1 MSQDPNLWF
10 VRGTI
15 HNADGTVFHNQGRIL
30 AYNLFPQGG
39 WQWIAES
46 DIDSN
51 TGAFELV
58 FHKDRFQEVGSPEAD
73 YPTLQIRVT
82 DYEYNP
88 LWMSCIYTT
97 PPHELYMGDIVVNGD
112 INENWTVC
120 GNVYYS
126 SKVPFTNGYVKVF
139 DVRNGAPR
147 DLGFCQLNAVG
158 FYSVSYT
165 KAQFQQGDASITS
178 PNLLVRVYSADGVNV
193 ANQTGPAIASAR
205 EFINIKVESGDVVIP
220 NGSCRI
226 YGSVV
231 NKLGRP
237 VSGVKITAY
246 CLHYDI
252 TGVGDNANGTFVH
265 QKLGICQSTDEIG
278 EYSISYCPERLPQ
291 GLLLDA
297 TETFGKDK
305 VSLYAK
311 LEIYE
316 DGAPTPK
323 MTVFK
328 PLVFN
333 GKREQRIDFELDVSS
348 NTNKLT
354 RFRELDDLL
363 AIYRN
368 TIIQGAVYG
377 YEKKNKI
384 NEFLQNVDEFPL
396 VVGRENLT
404 DKDVRAYFLAYSLYY
419 ALLEKLGK
427 TESDENASKYIQGVF
442 ALTYQGL
449 VSNLDDLVNIEA
461 PAVQKAVYDGVAQ
474 NQISASVTAGMV
486 LSLWNA
492 ATQSSAVVSEM
503 DDQFSPYHVFFLFVK
518 NDLALVDVEDE
529 VTHKPVSARVDF
541 DELDKD
547 EHGDPLPANDD
558 RYRERIQQL
567 MDEYYNAGSN
577 YREMLSNL
585 RENSSGICTSEEL
598 DRLELLIDLC
608 DFGEWYGDF
617 VVAAYKYARLHSE
630 SIYGLR
636 DFLLLDKGQWALI
649 VDEISQRYNK
659 YNPHDPLALP
669 HEFTGTAGAE
679 QKALYV
685 TKLMDL
691 IVSWFPQ
698 QKLYNVLKV
707 ELADFEAEYSEPE
720 ENTVITEGP
729 QEPENNENDG
739 EESGAEQN
747 DTWSDLLDILSPA
760 NLETKNGWE
769 KFELLTCDAKAY
781 QIDHEVTRN
790 IDGELLQ
797 KLHVLQRVYRLT
809 EDADAVAYLIKNG
822 FISAT
827 SIAGYDED
835 YFVAEHSLGIGT
847 KELATQIHRVAKS
860 FVTEATFKI
869 GQFHSSLNE
878 TDMTLPATSR
888 GVSDNLRMKA
898 VRALKKGGQKASNV
912 APPRIPASVCP
923 TWKNLFGNINRNGA
937 TEGQSVLSASAYFV
951 DLLNFF
957 KANEE
962 PYNKFR
968 ERRPDL
974 LQLELTKANAEVA
987 MPTID
992 LVNELLECLAGAED
1006 NKRAKIIANQTPANA
1021 TVESLRAEPL
1031 EWGAE
1036 SEGENRQKR
1045 ANLKMMGHAYP
1056 AILPLNIYR
1065 EKATKILSNIPLSL
1079 YGLAES
1085 LGNAG
1090 NGKTCLFVDEPLHE
1104 ILFKENFEEPWTSWG
1119 LSENNNNVYFP
1130 DKSEYK
1136 MDDPKHPTSYL
1147 KNKSWITVLSHVAIL
1162 LDRAGITFKELKEI
1176 IALPLFSKYNV
1187 EVRCLDALQYQLA
1200 DINGYILIDTST
1212 IVYYKDSKKIKSV
1225 SYPSSGFFMEL
1236 AAFIR
1241 FRRLLGWS
1249 FAEIALRYDELN
1261 LKASSENL
1269 PEDLAFAYTAD
1280 PLSNWDHIQEMVLRF
1295 EITPLNSLAW
1305 HGFLLTE
1312 DELAT
1317 VFDVPVLF
1325 NRYCEGS
1332 EAIDQYDDEYI
1343 KKDIAKVVASSLSIK
1358 ESETLLFLEKCP
1370 NFSGSQH
1377 EKFLN
1382 GLNYVYRY
1390 GTFAQKHN
1398 LTADELYLLQDAGLG
1413 SLADDIR
1420 AFSMA
1425 IRKWQSTSLPMSVLE
1440 DLLRIPDDSV
1450 TKKAETF
1457 MGISLNAE
1465 NGEYVLGSLYTTI
1478 LDSWNTVKVDEEK
1491 ELNSYPVENDDEG
1504 EPQEPRRD
1512 ENPQEGEG
1520 DEQDEEPVVDEF
1532 VDNVI
1537 AYKDACS
1544 KILQSLGFADNPYV
1558 DQLAQEELPHS
1569 TSLTALENWLRKIL
1583 NEEEPQPEEP
1593 QRNLRDVQEPENHVA
1608 DILDDDKLPIQ
1619 RLYLFYDRL
1628 KSIWLEEQVYIVLS
1642 QEFGIAAEQKAQDAF
1657 KALLVKIPA
1666 AAIEQW
1672 VGFVEN
1678 AIWRQPP
1685 MVTTSN
1691 DIIAYYALYKANIL
1705 YSYVSNYVINS
1716 EDMENSLALGFGWDD
1731 WGNLCST
1738 QAIDK
1743 DENIY
1748 IIPVLT
1754 PHSVLESLVDA
1765 FAVSDACGN
1774 SEYSYA
1780 VIPPVDEDSPSTAIR
1795 TLRDLKLLLLIP
1807 QKIFERCY
1815 AYAFSDSNLITTEQ
1829 NGESIQVFDW
1839 SKLCGWDD
1847 TDNWLKFF
1855 KVYQLYLKTFTAPDV
1870 LENLFIELTRNEI
1883 ENENSTG
1890 TTNLIGAVDALN
1902 KNLYDNYDKPTWYKF
1917 IQGVSD
1923 EIRRERRDALAGLVC
1938 WESQNESSPYKYRRS
1953 FLNANDLYAY
1963 YMIDILMEP
1972 DMSMSRIVQA
1982 NACLQL
1988 FVQRCQLGL
1997 EGQGA
2002 DGSNLF
2008 SDSALAQWEWMKNY
2022 QVWVAN
2028 RKVFL
2033 YPENWLDVSLRDD
2046 KSSFFTELEER
2057 LQEVGGDSD
2066 DMERIYAEY
2075 LEKMRETANLE
2086 IVGCSK
2092 EDGDPNGETVYT
2104 LHIIG
2109 RTRGEPHRYYYRKY
2123 FAKKDPPGMWSPWE
2137 LIEADITGDV
2147 VFPQIMNGRLYLAWP
2162 QFVQGQRQLNSGVA
2176 KTAEDSSNESGVSSP
2191 QIEFYVEIKMAWTCF
2206 NGKKW
2211 TGVKTTKN
2219 ALYDSSLNPLDFQLD
2234 QDEQIG
2240 DRYHFRTSL
2249 DDGGVNF
2256 QTYRTLLD
2264 IQEDND
2270 LAGFFK
2276 SKADELLGLFKSQ
2289 HIFHYLLMSRHY
2301 SMMAKIVANQ
2311 KRKTITVAGDTNV
2324 NQYVE
2329 TRCYKGVETQRLSP
2343 LGQIVLYAN
2352 GKDECKADGVESVV
2366 VTQED
2371 GSKKLVER
2379 KRLEAL
2385 EPEGEERGV
2394 SVESFSPQGTY
2405 LKRNYWVSN
2414 GIQALSYKKRYLFC
2428 NAREFRILPV
2438 NMDFYNPDDIEGH
2451 ISNLPFFYM
2460 DSTNTFFVYPKS
2472 DRKNNVTYEFILM
2485 SHPLVDEFFN
2495 QYRNGGKKELHSRGI
2510 QALERVDSYY
2520 TMYSGYNYYFGSAIG
2535 YHIAGDWAAWDM
2547 GQSFFEDQ
2555 YCPSNLVTTPYPAP
2569 YVDFHWNTP
2578 NGIYNWELFFY
2589 VPVRIADK
2597 LISEEKYEAALEWL
2611 QLVFDPQGKK
2621 EGPERIARW
2630 AKDLPSGAQYWRF
2643 LPFFANPDADKTILE
2658 TLSVLTKSS
2667 DTKKKQELQC
2677 LIDQWKFD
2685 PFEPHLIA
2693 KMRYVAYQKFVI
2705 MKYLNVLIARGDELF
2720 TQDTTESVNLAIQF
2734 YIMAADILGPKSAE
2748 APDPSVEEVWTA
2760 ARMLCVEQYAPK
2772 DEDKNKKHDW
2782 ANSLIE
2788 YEDSMLIG
2796 RVRDRST
2803 QQSMISPRTS
2813 MISDISKQT
2822 FYFNVPRN
2830 ENLMAFW
2837 DTVADRLY
2845 KIRNSLNIE
2854 GVKRTL
2860 ALFAPP
2866 IDPGMLVKARAAG
2879 LSISDILADAGA
2891 ALPHYRFKVIVAKAL
2906 EIARDLRNMQET
2918 LLQALKDKD
2927 SEALAQLRMQHR
2939 ITAKKLSQNIFEIQ
2953 MKELETEAASLE
2965 IEKEKKSKKQE
2976 HHKSRLEK
2984 IATDFENGYA
2994 KTMQKV
3000 ADLREKTEA
3009 AKRIASAMFSIP
3021 DMDAGGIVNAF
3032 GGIDFHVASYG
3043 GRKLGEAAL
3052 TMAESYLSKALE
3064 REAAAL
3070 QQKAKGEEKKATEE
3084 ETFEESI
3091 ASNEIDQTQK
3101 QILINTIRQQRNEK
3115 EQELLEKELERDEEE
3130 YGFLCDKFTNKDLH
3144 EWLVKQMTK
3153 LSKTMCKLTTKVAKM
3168 AEKCY
3173 HFEIGDTDMGN
3184 AKSFISNSYW
3194 DGAYSGLLS
3203 ADRLIADL
3211 HAMEVAYLENDK
3223 NELEITRPIS
3233 LKELECNYADLTTQ
3247 YPLSNIKQ
3255 NSQATIVI
3263 PMELYS
3269 SDFANHYFRRIRD
3282 VRIEVIAPKYKGLF
3296 LNAELSLTS
3305 NSLDLKQEGAFI
3317 ENRVGVQTLATSMAH
3332 VHEGKFDF
3340 NFKTERFCPF
3350 EGAGAKSS
3358 WTLAING
3365 DPKEINGSDSEDAD
3379 SKYSIEDVIIY
3390 ISYTARKGKEGV
3402 E

>member
-1 MSQDPNLWF
+1 MSQEPNLWF

-15 HNADGTVFHNQGRIL
+15 HNADGSVFHNQGRIL
-30 AYNLFPQGG
+30 AYHKFPQRG
-39 WQWIAES
+39 WQKFAES
-46 DIDSN
+46 DINSS
-51 TGAFELV
+51 TGAFEIE
-58 FHKDRFQEVGSPEAD
+58 FHTDEFQEIGFPHVD
-73 YPTLQIRVT
+73 CPTLQIRVT

-126 SKVPFTNGYVKVF
+126 SKVPFTNGYVKIF

-165 KAQFQQGDASITS
+165 KAQFQQGDTSITS

-193 ANQTGPAIASAR
+193 ANQAGPAIASAR
-205 EFINIKVESGDVVIP
+205 EFINIKVESGETVVTD
-220 NGSCRI
+220 GDCRI

-246 CLHYDI
+246 CLHYDV
-252 TGVGDNANGTFVH
+252 TDNNGHPTGTFVH
-265 QKLGICQSTDEIG
+265 KGLDDFQLTDENG
-278 EYSISYCPERLPQ
+278 EYSISYNPDILPQ

-297 TETFGKDK
+297 EDAFGKDK

-311 LEIYE
+311 LEVYE
-316 DGAPTPK
+316 TGASTPK
-323 MTVFK
+323 TTIFK

-333 GKREQRIDFELDVSS
+333 GKREQRIDFELDISS
-348 NTNKLT
+348 NANKKT
-354 RFRELDDLL
+354 RFKELDDLL
-363 AIYRN
+363 AIYRE
-368 TIIQGAVYG
+368 TIVLGSTYG

-404 DKDVRAYFLAYSLYY
+404 DNDVRAYFLAYSLFY
-419 ALLEKLGK
+419 ALLEKIGK
-427 TESDENASKYIQGVF
+427 TEGDENADKYIQGIF

-474 NQISASVTAGMV
+474 NQISASVTAGLV
-486 LSLWNA
+486 LTLWK
-492 ATQSSAVVSEM
+492 SAVKETSVVNEM
-503 DDQFSPYHVFFLFVK
+503 EDQFSPYHIFYLFLK
-518 NDLALVDVEDE
+518 NDLPQADVYVDGVLK
-529 VTHKPVSARVDF
+529 TARVN
-541 DELDKD
+541 LATLTGNDKQKID
-547 EHGDPLPANDD
+547 S
-558 RYRERIQQL
+558 L
-567 MDEYYNAGSN
+567 MGAFYNAGSN

-669 HEFTGTAGAE
+669 HEFTGTTGAE

-769 KFELLTCDAKAY
+769 KFDLLTCDAKAY

-1104 ILFKENFEEPWTSWG
+1104 ILFKENLEEPWTSWG

-1147 KNKSWITVLSHVAIL
+1147 KNKTWITVLSHVAIL
-1162 LDRAGITFKELKEI
+1162 LDRAGLTFKELKEI
-1176 IALPLFSKYNV
+1176 TALPLFSKYNV
-1187 EVRCLDALQYQLA
+1187 EVRCPDALQYQLA

-1225 SYPSSGFFMEL
+1225 SYPSLGFFMEL

-1261 LKASSENL
+1261 HKESGGNVPAGI
-1269 PEDLAFAYTAD
+1269 AFAYTD
-1280 PLSNWDHIQEMVLRF
+1280 NPLCHWDHIQEMVLRF
-1295 EITPLNSLAW
+1295 GITPLNSLAW

-1317 VFDVPVLF
+1317 VFDAPVLF

-1332 EAIDQYDDEYI
+1332 EVNDLYDDELI
-1343 KKDIAKVVASSLSIK
+1343 RKDIAKVVASSLSIK
-1358 ESETLLFLEKCP
+1358 ESETLLYLEKCP
-1370 NFSGSQH
+1370 EFCGSQH
-1377 EKFLN
+1377 QKFLA

-1398 LTADELYLLQDAGLG
+1398 LTADELYLLQDSGLG
-1413 SLADDIR
+1413 SLANDIR
-1420 AFSMA
+1420 AFSKA

-1450 TKKAETF
+1450 TKKAEAF

-1478 LDSWNTVKVDEEK
+1478 LDSWNAVKVDEEK

-1512 ENPQEGEG
+1512 ENPQEGDG

-1532 VDNVI
+1532 VDNVL

-1544 KILQSLGFADNPYV
+1544 KILQSLGFADNPYM
-1558 DQLAQEELPHS
+1558 DQLAQKELPHS

-1608 DILDDDKLPIQ
+1608 DILDNHKLPIQ
-1619 RLYLFYDRL
+1619 RLYLFYGRL
-1628 KSIWLEEQVYIVLS
+1628 KSIWLEEQVYLTLS

-1657 KALLVKIPA
+1657 KVLLTKISV
-1666 AAIEQW
+1666 AAIERW
-1672 VGFVEN
+1672 IGFVEN
-1678 AIWRQPP
+1678 AIWQQSPTQPA
-1685 MVTTSN
+1685 SE
-1691 DIIAYYALYKANIL
+1691 DFIAYYALYKANIL
-1705 YSYVSNYVINS
+1705 YPYVSNYVINS
-1716 EDMENSLALGFGWDD
+1716 ENMENGFALGFGWNGWSD
-1731 WGNLCST
+1731 LYST
-1738 QAIDK
+1738 QTIDK

-1754 PHSVLESLVDA
+1754 SHSVLEPLVDA

-1780 VIPPVDEDSPSTAIR
+1780 VIPPVDEDSFNQPLTN
-1795 TLRDLKLLLLIP
+1795 LKQLYRMLLVP
-1807 QKIFERCY
+1807 QSVFKKCYGYIFNVQINDDVNTWEL
-1815 AYAFSDSNLITTEQ
+1815 NQIE
-1829 NGESIQVFDW
+1829 N
-1839 SKLCGWDD
+1839 WDRPCK
-1847 TDNWLKFF
+1847 WIKFF
-1855 KVYQLYLKTFTAPDV
+1855 KVYQLYLKTFTTPDV

-1938 WESQNESSPYKYRRS
+1938 WESQNETSPYKYRRS

-1997 EGQGA
+1997 EGQGV
-2002 DGSNLF
+2002 DGSTLF
-2008 SDSALAQWEWMKNY
+2008 SESALAQWEWMKNY

-2046 KSSFFTELEER
+2046 KSSFFAELEER

-2066 DMERIYAEY
+2066 DMERVYAEY

-2086 IVGCSK
+2086 IVGCCK

-2137 LIEADITGDV
+2137 LIDADITGDV
-2147 VFPQIMNGRLYLAWP
+2147 VYPQLMNGRLYLAWP

-2176 KTAEDSSNESGVSSP
+2176 NGAGVSVP
-2191 QIEFYVEIKMAWTCF
+2191 QLEFYVEIKLAWTCF

-2219 ALYDSSLNPLDFQLD
+2219 AVYDASYDPLMFFTRE
-2234 QDEQIG
+2234 DESIKE
-2240 DRYHFRTSL
+2240 RYHIQT
-2249 DDGGVNF
+2249 GVVNGEISYVI
-2256 QTYRTLLD
+2256 YRT
-2264 IQEDND
+2264 
-2270 LAGFFK
+2270 
-2276 SKADELLGLFKSQ
+2276 
-2289 HIFHYLLMSRHY
+2289 MSDW
-2301 SMMAKIVANQ
+2301 KINNEAETCIV
-2311 KRKTITVAGDTNV
+2311 VNV
-2324 NQYVE
+2324 ENVISAPRQSISFD
-2329 TRCYKGVETQRLSP
+2329 SP
-2343 LGQIVLYAN
+2343 LTQKIWLIGWIKINAN
-2352 GKDECKADGVESVV
+2352 GNESVLSGNRENAGWNMSAGNYG
-2366 VTQED
+2366 TPI
-2371 GSKKLVER
+2371 S
-2379 KRLEAL
+2379 
-2385 EPEGEERGV
+2385 
-2394 SVESFSPQGTY
+2394 SFSPVGTY
-2405 LKRNYWVSN
+2405 MKNNFWVSD
-2414 GIQALSYKKRYLFC
+2414 GRQPLIYKGMNILGKKK
-2428 NAREFRILPV
+2428 EFRILPV
-2438 NMDFYNPDDIEGH
+2438 NMDFFNSDFYHLGDLNDFVSGT
-2451 ISNLPFFYM
+2451 PFFYM
-2460 DSTNTFFVYPKS
+2460 DSRNTYFVYLKA
-2472 DRKNNVTYEFILM
+2472 DGNNRATYEFILM

-2520 TMYSGYNYYFGSAIG
+2520 TMYSGYNYYFSSAIG
-2535 YHIAGDWAAWDM
+2535 YHIAGDWAAWDL
-2547 GQSFFEDQ
+2547 GQSFFENQ
-2555 YCPSNLVTTPYPAP
+2555 YCPSFLVSTPYPAP

-2597 LISEEKYEAALEWL
+2597 LIAEEKYEAALEWL

-2621 EGPERIARW
+2621 EGRERIARW
-2630 AKDLPSGAQYWRF
+2630 AKDLPSGAQFWRF

-2693 KMRYVAYQKFVI
+2693 KVRHVAYQKFVI
-2705 MKYLNVLIARGDELF
+2705 MKYLNALIARGDELF

-2748 APDPSVEEVWTA
+2748 APDPLSGKIMTA
-2760 ARMLCVEQYAPK
+2760 RTMLAESA
-2772 DEDKNKKHDW
+2772 KNESLDW
-2782 ANSLIE
+2782 ANTLIE

-2803 QQSMISPRTS
+2803 KQSRLAARTS

-2822 FYFNVPRN
+2822 YYFNVPRN
-2830 ENLMAFW
+2830 ENLMTFW

-2879 LSISDILADAGA
+2879 LSISEILADAGA

-2939 ITAKKLSQNIFEIQ
+2939 ISAKKLSQNIFEIQ

-2965 IEKEKKSKKQE
+2965 IEKEKKTKKQE

-3091 ASNEIDQTQK
+3091 ATNEIDQTQK

-3115 EQELLEKELERDEEE
+3115 EQELFEKELERDEEE
-3130 YGFLCDKFTNKDLH
+3130 YEFLCDKFTNKDLH

-3211 HAMEVAYLENDK
+3211 HAMEVAYLENDQ
-3223 NELEITRPIS
+3223 NEVKITRPIS
-3233 LKELECNYADLTTQ
+3233 LKELDDVYYDITGQKPLNKLKQDATTALDI
-3247 YPLSNIKQ
+3247 PLELFSN
-3255 NSQATIVI
+3255 
-3263 PMELYS
+3263 
-3269 SDFANHYFRRIRD
+3269 DFDYLYFRRIKD
-3282 VRIEVIAPKYKGLF
+3282 VRIEVIAPNYEGLF
-3296 LNAELSLTS
+3296 LNASLSLNN
-3305 NSLDLKQEGAFI
+3305 NSLDLKGNDAFI
-3317 ENRVGVQTLATSMAH
+3317 ENRVGIQTLATSMAH
-3332 VHEGKFDF
+3332 IHEGKFDF
-3340 NFKTERFCPF
+3340 NFKTDKYAPF
-3350 EGAGAKSS
+3350 EGAGAKSCWNLS
-3358 WTLAING
+3358 IKGDPSQING
-3365 DPKEINGSDSEDAD
+3365 KDSAQGN
-3379 SKYSIEDVIIY
+3379 SKYSIDDVVIY
-3390 ISYTARKGKEGV
+3390 ISYTARKGKEGAK
-3402 E
+3402 

>member
-1 MSQDPNLWF
+1 MSQEPDIWY

-15 HNADGTVFHNQGRIL
+15 HNADGSVFHNQGRIL
-30 AYNLFPQGG
+30 AYHKFPQRG
-39 WQWIAES
+39 WQKFAES
-46 DIDSN
+46 DINSS
-51 TGAFELV
+51 TGAFEIE
-58 FHKDRFQEVGSPEAD
+58 FHTDEFQEIGFPHVD
-73 YPTLQIRVT
+73 CPTLQIRVT

-126 SKVPFTNGYVKVF
+126 SKVPFTNGYVKIF

-165 KAQFQQGDASITS
+165 KAQFQQGDTSITS

-193 ANQTGPAIASAR
+193 ANQAGPAIASAR
-205 EFINIKVESGDVVIP
+205 EFINIKVESGETVVTD
-220 NGSCRI
+220 GDCRI

-246 CLHYDI
+246 CLHYDV
-252 TGVGDNANGTFVH
+252 TDNNGHPTGTFVH
-265 QKLGICQSTDEIG
+265 KVLDDFQLTDENG
-278 EYSISYCPERLPQ
+278 EYSISYNPDILPQ

-297 TETFGKDK
+297 EDAFGKDK

-311 LEIYE
+311 LEVYE
-316 DGAPTPK
+316 TGASTPK
-323 MTVFK
+323 TTIFK

-354 RFRELDDLL
+354 RFKELDDLL

-368 TIIQGAVYG
+368 TIIQGSVYG

-404 DKDVRAYFLAYSLYY
+404 DNDVRAYFLAYSLFY
-419 ALLEKLGK
+419 ALLEKIGK
-427 TESDENASKYIQGVF
+427 TEDDENADKYIQGIF

-474 NQISASVTAGMV
+474 SQISASVTAGLV
-486 LSLWNA
+486 LTLWK
-492 ATQSSAVVSEM
+492 SAVKETSVVNEM
-503 DDQFSPYHVFFLFVK
+503 EDQFSPYHIFYLFLK
-518 NDLALVDVEDE
+518 NDLPQADVYVDGVLK
-529 VTHKPVSARVDF
+529 TARVN
-541 DELDKD
+541 LATLTGNDKQKID
-547 EHGDPLPANDD
+547 S
-558 RYRERIQQL
+558 L
-567 MDEYYNAGSN
+567 MGAFYNAGSN

-585 RENSSGICTSEEL
+585 RENSSGICSSEEL

-669 HEFTGTAGAE
+669 HEFTGTTGAE

-707 ELADFEAEYSEPE
+707 ELADFETEYSEPE

-769 KFELLTCDAKAY
+769 KFDLLTCDAKAY

-1090 NGKTCLFVDEPLHE
+1090 NGKTCLFVDEPLRE
-1104 ILFKENFEEPWTSWG
+1104 ILFKENLEEPWTSWG

-1147 KNKSWITVLSHVAIL
+1147 KNKTWITVLSHVAIL

-1176 IALPLFSKYNV
+1176 TALPLFSKYNV
-1187 EVRCLDALQYQLA
+1187 DVRCPDALQYQLA
-1200 DINGYILIDTST
+1200 DINGYILIDAST

-1225 SYPSSGFFMEL
+1225 SYPTSGFFMEL

-1249 FAEIALRYDELN
+1249 FAEMALRYDELN

-1295 EITPLNSLAW
+1295 GITPLNSLAW

-1317 VFDVPVLF
+1317 VFDAPVLF

-1332 EAIDQYDDEYI
+1332 EVNDRYDDELI
-1343 KKDIAKVVASSLSIK
+1343 RKDIAKVVASSLSIK
-1358 ESETLLFLEKCP
+1358 ESETLLYLEKCP
-1370 NFSGSQH
+1370 EFCGSQH
-1377 EKFLN
+1377 QKFLA

-1420 AFSMA
+1420 AFSKA

-1450 TKKAETF
+1450 TKKAEAF

-1478 LDSWNTVKVDEEK
+1478 LDSWNAVKVDEEK

-1512 ENPQEGEG
+1512 ENPQEGDG

-1532 VDNVI
+1532 VDNVL

-1544 KILQSLGFADNPYV
+1544 KILQSLGFADNPYM
-1558 DQLAQEELPHS
+1558 DQLAQKELPHS

-1608 DILDDDKLPIQ
+1608 DILDNHKLPIQ
-1619 RLYLFYDRL
+1619 RLYLFYGRL
-1628 KSIWLEEQVYIVLS
+1628 KSIWLEEQVYLTLS

-1657 KALLVKIPA
+1657 KVLLTKISV
-1666 AAIEQW
+1666 AAIERW
-1672 VGFVEN
+1672 IGFVEN
-1678 AIWRQPP
+1678 AIWQQSPTQPA
-1685 MVTTSN
+1685 SE
-1691 DIIAYYALYKANIL
+1691 DFIAYYALYKANIL
-1705 YSYVSNYVINS
+1705 YPYVSNYVINS
-1716 EDMENSLALGFGWDD
+1716 ENMENGFALGFGWNGWSD
-1731 WGNLCST
+1731 LYST
-1738 QAIDK
+1738 QTIDK

-1754 PHSVLESLVDA
+1754 SHSVLEPLVDA

-1780 VIPPVDEDSPSTAIR
+1780 VIPPVDEDSFNQPLTN
-1795 TLRDLKLLLLIP
+1795 LKQLYRMLLVP
-1807 QKIFERCY
+1807 QSVFKKCYEYIFNVQINDDVNTWEL
-1815 AYAFSDSNLITTEQ
+1815 NQIE
-1829 NGESIQVFDW
+1829 N
-1839 SKLCGWDD
+1839 WDRPCK
-1847 TDNWLKFF
+1847 WIKFF
-1855 KVYQLYLKTFTAPDV
+1855 KVYQLYLKTFTTPDV

-1938 WESQNESSPYKYRRS
+1938 LESQNEGKPYRYPRS

-2086 IVGCSK
+2086 IVGCCK

-2176 KTAEDSSNESGVSSP
+2176 NGAGVSVP
-2191 QIEFYVEIKMAWTCF
+2191 QLEFYVEIKLAWTCF

-2219 ALYDSSLNPLDFQLD
+2219 AVYDASYDPLMFFTRE
-2234 QDEQIG
+2234 DESIKE
-2240 DRYHFRTSL
+2240 RYHIQT
-2249 DDGGVNF
+2249 GVVNGEISYVI
-2256 QTYRTLLD
+2256 YRT
-2264 IQEDND
+2264 
-2270 LAGFFK
+2270 
-2276 SKADELLGLFKSQ
+2276 
-2289 HIFHYLLMSRHY
+2289 MSDW
-2301 SMMAKIVANQ
+2301 KINNEAETCIV
-2311 KRKTITVAGDTNV
+2311 VNV
-2324 NQYVE
+2324 ENVISAPRQSISFD
-2329 TRCYKGVETQRLSP
+2329 SP
-2343 LGQIVLYAN
+2343 LTQKIWLIGWIKINAN
-2352 GKDECKADGVESVV
+2352 GNESVLSGNRENAGWNMSAGNYG
-2366 VTQED
+2366 TPI
-2371 GSKKLVER
+2371 S
-2379 KRLEAL
+2379 
-2385 EPEGEERGV
+2385 
-2394 SVESFSPQGTY
+2394 SFSPVGTY
-2405 LKRNYWVSN
+2405 MKNNFWVSD
-2414 GIQALSYKKRYLFC
+2414 GRQPLIYKGMNILGKKK
-2428 NAREFRILPV
+2428 EFRILPV
-2438 NMDFYNPDDIEGH
+2438 NMDFFNSDFYHLGDLNDFVSGT
-2451 ISNLPFFYM
+2451 PFFYM
-2460 DSTNTFFVYPKS
+2460 DSRNAYFVYLKA
-2472 DRKNNVTYEFILM
+2472 DGNNRATYEFILM

-2555 YCPSNLVTTPYPAP
+2555 YRPSFLVSTPYPAP

-2772 DEDKNKKHDW
+2772 DDDKNKNHDW

-2965 IEKEKKSKKQE
+2965 IEKEKKTKKQE

-3084 ETFEESI
+3084 ETFEESV
-3091 ASNEIDQTQK
+3091 ATNEIDQTEK
-3101 QILINTIRQQRNEK
+3101 AIVVNTIRQEQNEK
-3115 EQELLEKELERDEEE
+3115 EQERFEKELEWDEEE
-3130 YGFLCDKFTNKDLH
+3130 YEFLCDKFTNKDLH

-3184 AKSFISNSYW
+3184 AKTFISNSYW

-3211 HAMEVAYLENDK
+3211 HAMEVAYLENDQ
-3223 NELEITRPIS
+3223 NELEITRPIDLDEIYGDDES
-3233 LKELECNYADLTTQ
+3233 SIFDNLEIGKECPFEIKTEYLTKKFGFTFCR
-3247 YPLSNIKQ
+3247 IKNVKLQ
-3255 NSQATIVI
+3255 IVVPNFSGTYI
-3263 PMELYS
+3263 
-3269 SDFANHYFRRIRD
+3269 D
-3282 VRIEVIAPKYKGLF
+3282 
-3296 LNAELSLTS
+3296 AELTLENNVLKINGHT
-3305 NSLDLKQEGAFI
+3305 DLQ
-3317 ENRVGVQTLATSMAH
+3317 NRIGVVKVATSTANYISGML
-3332 VHEGKFDF
+3332 DF
-3340 NFKTERFCPF
+3340 NFETEKYSPF
-3350 EGAGAKSS
+3350 EGAG
-3358 WTLAING
+3358 L
-3365 DPKEINGSDSEDAD
+3365 D
-3379 SKYSIEDVIIY
+3379 SKWKLKIFENDKLNKEDISKIIIF
-3390 ISYTARKGKEGV
+3390 ISYTARRG
-3402 E
+3402 

>member
-15 HNADGTVFHNQGRIL
+15 HNADGSVFHNQGRIL
-30 AYNLFPQGG
+30 AYNKFPQRG
-39 WQWIAES
+39 WQKFAES
-46 DIDSN
+46 DINSS
-51 TGAFELV
+51 TGAFELE
-58 FHKDRFQEVGSPEAD
+58 FHTDEFQEIGFPHVD

-126 SKVPFTNGYVKVF
+126 SKVPFTNGYVKIF

-165 KAQFQQGDASITS
+165 KAQFQQGDTSITS

-193 ANQTGPAIASAR
+193 ANQAGPAIASAR
-205 EFINIKVESGDVVIP
+205 EFINIKVESGETVVTD
-220 NGSCRI
+220 GDCRI

-246 CLHYDI
+246 CLHYDV
-252 TGVGDNANGTFVH
+252 TDNNGHPTGTFVH
-265 QKLGICQSTDEIG
+265 KVLDDFQLTDENG
-278 EYSISYCPERLPQ
+278 EYSISYNPDILPQ

-297 TETFGKDK
+297 EDAFGKDK

-311 LEIYE
+311 LEVYE
-316 DGAPTPK
+316 TGAPTPK
-323 MTVFK
+323 ATIFK

-348 NTNKLT
+348 NANKKT
-354 RFRELDDLL
+354 RFKELDDLL
-363 AIYRN
+363 AIYRE
-368 TIIQGAVYG
+368 TIVQGSTYG

-384 NEFLQNVDEFPL
+384 NAFLQNVDEFPL

-427 TESDENASKYIQGVF
+427 TESDENASNYIQGVF

-449 VSNLDDLVNIEA
+449 VSNLDGLVNIEA

-474 NQISASVTAGMV
+474 NQISASVTAGLV
-486 LSLWNA
+486 LTLWK
-492 ATQSSAVVSEM
+492 SAVKETSVVNEM
-503 DDQFSPYHVFFLFVK
+503 EDQFSPYHIFYLFLK
-518 NDLALVDVEDE
+518 NDLPQADVYVDGVLK
-529 VTHKPVSARVDF
+529 TARVN
-541 DELDKD
+541 LATLTGNDKQKID
-547 EHGDPLPANDD
+547 S
-558 RYRERIQQL
+558 L
-567 MDEYYNAGSN
+567 MGAFYNAGSN

-585 RENSSGICTSEEL
+585 REDSSGICSSEEL

-669 HEFTGTAGAE
+669 HEFAGTTGAE

-698 QKLYNVLKV
+698 QNLYNVLKV

-729 QEPENNENDG
+729 QEPENNENNG

-769 KFELLTCDAKAY
+769 KFDLLTCDAKAY
-781 QIDHEVTRN
+781 QIDHEVTEN

-809 EDADAVAYLIKNG
+809 DNADAVAYLIKNG

-898 VRALKKGGQKASNV
+898 VMALKKGGQKASNV

-968 ERRPDL
+968 ERRSDL
-974 LQLELTKANAEVA
+974 LNLELTKANAEVA

-1021 TVESLRAEPL
+1021 TIESLRAEPL

-1136 MDDPKHPTSYL
+1136 VDDPKHPTSYL
-1147 KNKSWITVLSHVAIL
+1147 KNKTWITVLSHVAIL

-1187 EVRCLDALQYQLA
+1187 DVRCPDALQYQLA

-1225 SYPSSGFFMEL
+1225 SYPTSGFFMEL

-1249 FAEIALRYDELN
+1249 FAEMAMRYTELN
-1261 LKASSENL
+1261 LKTGGENL

-1295 EITPLNSLAW
+1295 GITPLNSLAW

-1317 VFDVPVLF
+1317 VFDAPVLF
-1325 NRYCEGS
+1325 NRYCEDS
-1332 EAIDQYDDEYI
+1332 EAIDKYDDEFI
-1343 KKDIAKVVASSLSIK
+1343 RKDIAKVVASSLSIK
-1358 ESETLLFLEKCP
+1358 ESETLLFLENCP

-1420 AFSMA
+1420 TFSMA

-1450 TKKAETF
+1450 TKKAEAF

-1478 LDSWNTVKVDEEK
+1478 LDSWNAVKVDEEK

-1504 EPQEPRRD
+1504 EPQEPRRN

-1532 VDNVI
+1532 VDNVL

-1544 KILQSLGFADNPYV
+1544 KILQSLGFADVPYI
-1558 DQLAQEELPHS
+1558 DQLAQNELPEDGEAS
-1569 TSLTALENWLRKIL
+1569 TALTTLENWLREIL
-1583 NEEEPQPEEP
+1583 KEPENSQPEEL
-1593 QRNLRDVQEPENHVA
+1593 QRNLRDVQEPENHVV

-1685 MVTTSN
+1685 METTSN

-1716 EDMENSLALGFGWDD
+1716 EDTENGLALGFEWND

-1780 VIPPVDEDSPSTAIR
+1780 VIPPVDEDSSNTAIR
-1795 TLRDLKLLLLIP
+1795 TLRDLRQLLLIP
-1807 QKIFERCY
+1807 QKVFERCY

-1839 SKLCGWDD
+1839 GKLCGWDD

-1870 LENLFIELTRNEI
+1870 LENLFIELTKGEI
-1883 ENENSTG
+1883 TNDNSAS
-1890 TTNLIGAVDALN
+1890 TTSLIDAVKALN
-1902 KNLYDNYDKPTWYKF
+1902 KNLFDNYDKSTWNKF
-1917 IQGVSD
+1917 IQSVSD
-1923 EIRRERRDALAGLVC
+1923 EIRRERRDALTGLVC
-1938 WESQNESSPYKYRRS
+1938 WESQNETSPYKYRRS

-2086 IVGCSK
+2086 IVGCCK

-2176 KTAEDSSNESGVSSP
+2176 DTSKGVSSP

-2240 DRYHFRTSL
+2240 DRYHFKTSL
-2249 DDGGVNF
+2249 DDRGVNF
-2256 QTYRTLLD
+2256 QLYRTLLD
-2264 IQEDND
+2264 IQEDDD

-2276 SKADELLGLFKSQ
+2276 SKADEFLEKFKNQ

-2301 SMMAKIVANQ
+2301 LMMSKVAENQ
-2311 KRKTITVAGDTNV
+2311 KRKTITVTGDTKV
-2324 NQYVE
+2324 NQFVE

-2343 LGQIVLYAN
+2343 IGQIVLYAD
-2352 GKDECKADGVESVV
+2352 GKDECRADGVESVV

-2371 GSKKLVER
+2371 GSKQMVDR
-2379 KRLEAL
+2379 KRLEEL
-2385 EPEGEERGV
+2385 DKTEDERGV
-2394 SVESFSPQGTY
+2394 LVASFSPDGTY
-2405 LKRNYWVSN
+2405 LKRNYWVSE
-2414 GIQALSYKKRYLFC
+2414 GTQSLVYKNRDILYKD
-2428 NAREFRILPV
+2428 REFRILPV

-2472 DRKNNVTYEFILM
+2472 DRKNNVTYEFVLM

-2547 GQSFFEDQ
+2547 GQTFFENQ
-2555 YCPSNLVTTPYPAP
+2555 YEPSAWVSSPYPAP

-2611 QLVFDPQGKK
+2611 QLVFDPQAKK

-2760 ARMLCVEQYAPK
+2760 AKMLCVAK
-2772 DEDKNKKHDW
+2772 DEDKNKNHDW

-2918 LLQALKDKD
+2918 LLQALKDND

-2965 IEKEKKSKKQE
+2965 IEKEKKTKKQE

-3091 ASNEIDQTQK
+3091 ATNEIDQTQK

-3115 EQELLEKELERDEEE
+3115 EQELFEKELERDEEE
-3130 YGFLCDKFTNKDLH
+3130 YEFLCDKFTNKDLH

-3153 LSKTMCKLTTKVAKM
+3153 LSKTMCMLTTKVAKM

-3173 HFEIGDTDMGN
+3173 HFEIGDTDMGD

-3211 HAMEVAYLENDK
+3211 HAMDVAYLENDK
-3223 NELEITRPIS
+3223 NEHLITCPIS
-3233 LKELECNYADLTTQ
+3233 LKTLMIAEQKLDSTANEAKIFETLKSCTFAISSNEICSGLDLEFC
-3247 YPLSNIKQ
+3247 
-3255 NSQATIVI
+3255 
-3263 PMELYS
+3263 
-3269 SDFANHYFRRIRD
+3269 RIRD
-3282 VRIEVIAPKYKGLF
+3282 VRLQVLTQEYDRVS
-3296 LNAELSLTS
+3296 LNVKLSLES
-3305 NSLDLKQEGAFI
+3305 NFLVAGKNI
-3317 ENRVGVQTLATSMAH
+3317 VENRIGVKKMATSMANSDC
-3332 VHEGKFDF
+3332 GKFDF
-3340 NFKTERFCPF
+3340 SFKDDKYSIF
-3350 EGAGAKSS
+3350 EGAGLDSS
-3358 WTLAING
+3358 WRLSI
-3365 DPKEINGSDSEDAD
+3365 SDNLGLEKIS
-3379 SKYSIEDVIIY
+3379 DVILY
-3390 ISYTARKGKEGV
+3390 VSFTARNS
-3402 E
+3402 

>member
-1 MSQDPNLWF
+1 MSQEPNLWF

-15 HNADGTVFHNQGRIL
+15 HNADGSVFHNQGRIL
-30 AYNLFPQGG
+30 AYHMFPQGG
-39 WQWIAES
+39 WQRIAES
-46 DIDSN
+46 NIDSS
-51 TGAFELV
+51 TGAFELE
-58 FHKDRFQEVGSPEAD
+58 FHTDEFQESGSPHVD

-88 LWMSCIYTT
+88 LWMSCKYTT

-112 INENWTVC
+112 INQNWTVC

-126 SKVPFTNGYVKVF
+126 SKEPFTNGYVKVF
-139 DVRNGAPR
+139 DVRNGVEHE
-147 DLGFCQLNAVG
+147 LKSCQLNAVG
-158 FYSVSYT
+158 FYSVGYV
-165 KAQFQQGDASITS
+165 KEDFQQGDASITG

-193 ANQTGPAIASAR
+193 ANQAGPAIASAR
-205 EFINIKVESGDVVIP
+205 EFINIKVESGDIVIP
-220 NGSCRI
+220 DGSCRI

-246 CLHYDI
+246 CLHYDV
-252 TGVGDNANGTFVH
+252 TDNNGHPTGTFVH
-265 QKLGICQSTDEIG
+265 KVLDDFQLTDENG
-278 EYSISYCPERLPQ
+278 EYSISYNPDILPQ

-297 TETFGKDK
+297 EDAFGKDK

-311 LEIYE
+311 LEVYE
-316 DGAPTPK
+316 TGASTPK
-323 MTVFK
+323 TTIFK

-348 NTNKLT
+348 NANKKT
-354 RFRELDDLL
+354 RFKELDDLL
-363 AIYRN
+363 AIYRE
-368 TIIQGAVYG
+368 TIVQGSTYG

-404 DKDVRAYFLAYSLYY
+404 DNDVRAYFLAYSLFY
-419 ALLEKLGK
+419 ALLEKIGK
-427 TESDENASKYIQGVF
+427 TEGDENADKYIQGIF

-474 NQISASVTAGMV
+474 NQISASVTAGLV
-486 LSLWNA
+486 LTLWK
-492 ATQSSAVVSEM
+492 SAVKETSVVNEM
-503 DDQFSPYHVFFLFVK
+503 EDQFSPYHIFYLFLK
-518 NDLALVDVEDE
+518 NDLPQADVYVDGVLK
-529 VTHKPVSARVDF
+529 TARVN
-541 DELDKD
+541 LATLTGNDKQKID
-547 EHGDPLPANDD
+547 S
-558 RYRERIQQL
+558 L
-567 MDEYYNAGSN
+567 MGAFYNAGSN

-585 RENSSGICTSEEL
+585 RENSSGICSSEEL

-669 HEFTGTAGAE
+669 HEFTGTTGAE

-769 KFELLTCDAKAY
+769 KFDLLTCDAKAY

-878 TDMTLPATSR
+878 TDVTLPATSR
-888 GVSDNLRMKA
+888 GVSDNLRMKV

-974 LQLELTKANAEVA
+974 LQLELTKANAEVV

-1090 NGKTCLFVDEPLHE
+1090 NGKTCLFVDEPLRE
-1104 ILFKENFEEPWTSWG
+1104 ILFKENLEEPWTSWG

-1147 KNKSWITVLSHVAIL
+1147 KNKTWITVLSHIAIL

-1187 EVRCLDALQYQLA
+1187 DVRCPDALQYQLA

-1225 SYPSSGFFMEL
+1225 SYPTSGFFMEL

-1261 LKASSENL
+1261 HKESDGNVPAGI
-1269 PEDLAFAYTAD
+1269 AFAYTD
-1280 PLSNWDHIQEMVLRF
+1280 NPLCHWDHIQEMVLRF
-1295 EITPLNSLAW
+1295 GITPLNSLAW

-1317 VFDVPVLF
+1317 VFDAPIVF

-1332 EAIDQYDDEYI
+1332 EAVDQYDDEFI
-1343 KKDIAKVVASSLSIK
+1343 KKDIAKIVASGLSIK
-1358 ESETLLFLEKCP
+1358 ESETLLFLENCP
-1370 NFSGSQH
+1370 YFSGSQH

-1413 SLADDIR
+1413 SLTDDVR
-1420 AFSMA
+1420 AFSRA
-1425 IRKWQSTSLPMSVLE
+1425 IRKWQSTSLPISALE
-1440 DLLRIPDDSV
+1440 DLLRIPDESI
-1450 TKKAETF
+1450 TQKAVAF
-1457 MGISLNAE
+1457 MGVAKTEGNLDAVP
-1465 NGEYVLGSLYTTI
+1465 GTLYTTI
-1478 LDSWNTVKVDEEK
+1478 NELWNTIKIDPNYEFDVSAIESFEVDEVTER
-1491 ELNSYPVENDDEG
+1491 LN
-1504 EPQEPRRD
+1504 
-1512 ENPQEGEG
+1512 
-1520 DEQDEEPVVDEF
+1520 
-1532 VDNVI
+1532 
-1537 AYKDACS
+1537 AYKDSCI
-1544 KILQSLGFADNPYV
+1544 KVLNSL
-1558 DQLAQEELPHS
+1558 EI
-1569 TSLTALENWLRKIL
+1569 T
-1583 NEEEPQPEEP
+1583 
-1593 QRNLRDVQEPENHVA
+1593 DVPFI
-1608 DILDDDKLPIQ
+1608 DC
-1619 RLYLFYDRL
+1619 
-1628 KSIWLEEQVYIVLS
+1628 LS
-1642 QEFGIAAEQKAQDAF
+1642 QETLPQSNTEIFNSLEEWLESIFGEDADEVDAVLSGESALERMLLLYQNLIPVWYENQVYKTLLQEF
-1657 KALLVKIPA
+1657 GFESDKQSQTVFNALLAQIEPHLEGSETAFDDWMHLARTLEYWPVQGPYTKVIHLIPY
-1666 AAIEQW
+1666 
-1672 VGFVEN
+1672 F
-1678 AIWRQPP
+1678 
-1685 MVTTSN
+1685 
-1691 DIIAYYALYKANIL
+1691 ALYKSIIL
-1705 YSYVSNYVINS
+1705 YQYISSYVLNS
-1716 EDMENSLALGFGWDD
+1716 DDVDSAFSLGFGWHGWND
-1731 WGNLCST
+1731 LCNT
-1738 QAIDK
+1738 QTIDK
-1743 DENIY
+1743 SGRIY
-1748 IIPVLT
+1748 KIPVIT
-1754 PHSVLESLVDA
+1754 QSAVLEHLVEA

-1774 SEYSYA
+1774 TDYSYA
-1780 VIPPVDEDSPSTAIR
+1780 AIPPVDEDSSSSAIR
-1795 TLRDLKLLLLIP
+1795 TLGNLRQLLLIP

-1815 AYAFSDSNLITTEQ
+1815 VYVFGDGDLIPSE
-1829 NGESIQVFDW
+1829 NNSGNEANVEYELNWDLVCDW
-1839 SKLCGWDD
+1839 ND

-1855 KVYQLYLKTFTAPDV
+1855 KVYQLYLKTFTTPDV

-1938 WESQNESSPYKYRRS
+1938 WESQNEGKPYRYPRS

-1997 EGQGA
+1997 EGQGV

-2008 SDSALAQWEWMKNY
+2008 SESALAQWEWMKNY

-2046 KSSFFTELEER
+2046 KSSFFAELEER

-2066 DMERIYAEY
+2066 DMERVYAEY

-2086 IVGCSK
+2086 IVGCCK

-2137 LIEADITGDV
+2137 LIDADITGDV
-2147 VFPQIMNGRLYLAWP
+2147 VYPQLMNGRLYLAWP

-2176 KTAEDSSNESGVSSP
+2176 NGAGVSVP
-2191 QIEFYVEIKMAWTCF
+2191 QLEFYVEIKLAWTCF

-2219 ALYDSSLNPLDFQLD
+2219 AVYDASYDPLMFFTRE
-2234 QDEQIG
+2234 DESIKE
-2240 DRYHFRTSL
+2240 RYHIQT
-2249 DDGGVNF
+2249 GVVNGEISYVI
-2256 QTYRTLLD
+2256 YRT
-2264 IQEDND
+2264 
-2270 LAGFFK
+2270 
-2276 SKADELLGLFKSQ
+2276 
-2289 HIFHYLLMSRHY
+2289 MSDW
-2301 SMMAKIVANQ
+2301 KINNEAETCIV
-2311 KRKTITVAGDTNV
+2311 VNV
-2324 NQYVE
+2324 ENVISAPRQSISFD
-2329 TRCYKGVETQRLSP
+2329 SP
-2343 LGQIVLYAN
+2343 LTQKIWLIGWIKINAN
-2352 GKDECKADGVESVV
+2352 GNESVLSGNRENAGWNMSAGNYG
-2366 VTQED
+2366 TPI
-2371 GSKKLVER
+2371 S
-2379 KRLEAL
+2379 
-2385 EPEGEERGV
+2385 
-2394 SVESFSPQGTY
+2394 SFSPVGTY
-2405 LKRNYWVSN
+2405 MKNNFWVSD
-2414 GIQALSYKKRYLFC
+2414 GRQPLIYKGMNILGKKK
-2428 NAREFRILPV
+2428 EFRILPV
-2438 NMDFYNPDDIEGH
+2438 NMDFFNSDFYHLGDLNDFVSGT
-2451 ISNLPFFYM
+2451 PFFYM
-2460 DSTNTFFVYPKS
+2460 DSRNTYFVYLKA
-2472 DRKNNVTYEFILM
+2472 DGNNRATYEFILM

-2658 TLSVLTKSS
+2658 TLSVLTKSN
-2667 DTKKKQELQC
+2667 DTKKKQELQS

-2734 YIMAADILGPKSAE
+2734 YIMAADILGSKSAE

-2772 DEDKNKKHDW
+2772 DEDKNKNHDW

-2803 QQSMISPRTS
+2803 QQSRISSRTT
-2813 MISDISKQT
+2813 MISDISRQT

-2830 ENLMAFW
+2830 ENLMTFW

-2854 GVKRTL
+2854 GVKRML

-2879 LSISDILADAGA
+2879 LSISDILADSGA

-2939 ITAKKLSQNIFEIQ
+2939 ITAKKFSQNIFEIQ

-2965 IEKEKKSKKQE
+2965 IEKEKKNKKQE

-3000 ADLREKTEA
+3000 SDLREKTEA

-3115 EQELLEKELERDEEE
+3115 EQELFEKELERDEEE
-3130 YGFLCDKFTNKDLH
+3130 YEFLCDKFTNKDLH

-3184 AKSFISNSYW
+3184 AKTFISNSYW

-3233 LKELECNYADLTTQ
+3233 LSELVYNGENVFDNLQINEEC
-3247 YPLSNIKQ
+3247 PFEIKPIDI
-3255 NSQATIVI
+3255 SKKFG
-3263 PMELYS
+3263 LK
-3269 SDFANHYFRRIRD
+3269 FCRIRN
-3282 VRIEVIAPKYKGLF
+3282 VRLQIVAPGYGGACID
-3296 LNAELSLTS
+3296 AELTLENNVLEIGDGMGIQNRIGVTMVATS
-3305 NSLDLKQEGAFI
+3305 SSHLDL
-3317 ENRVGVQTLATSMAH
+3317 
-3332 VHEGKFDF
+3332 GKCIFD
-3340 NFKTERFCPF
+3340 FKTEKYSPF
-3350 EGAGAKSS
+3350 EGAG
-3358 WTLAING
+3358 L
-3365 DPKEINGSDSEDAD
+3365 D
-3379 SKYSIEDVIIY
+3379 SKWKLKIFSNSNLNKSDIENILLY
-3390 ISYTARKGKEGV
+3390 ISYTARRG
-3402 E
+3402 

>member
-15 HNADGTVFHNQGRIL
+15 HNADGSVFHNQGRIL
-30 AYNLFPQGG
+30 AYHKFPQRG
-39 WQWIAES
+39 WQKFAES
-46 DIDSN
+46 DINSS
-51 TGAFELV
+51 TGAFEIE
-58 FHKDRFQEVGSPEAD
+58 FHTDEFQEIGFPHVD

-88 LWMSCIYTT
+88 LWMSDIYTA
-97 PPHELYMGDIVVNGD
+97 PPNELYMGDIVVNGD

-139 DVRNGAPR
+139 DVRNGVQR

-158 FYSVSYT
+158 FYSVSYA
-165 KAQFQQGDASITS
+165 KAQFQQGDTSITG

-193 ANQTGPAIASAR
+193 ANQAGPAIASAR
-205 EFINIKVESGDVVIP
+205 EFINIKVESGEAVVT
-220 NGSCRI
+220 NGDCKI
-226 YGSVV
+226 YGSVL

-252 TGVGDNANGTFVH
+252 TDLNNHPAGTFVH
-265 QKLGICQSTDEIG
+265 KGLGDFQLTDENG
-278 EYSISYCPERLPQ
+278 EYSISYNPEILPQ

-297 TETFGKDK
+297 EDAYGKDK

-316 DGAPTPK
+316 TGASTPK
-323 MTVFK
+323 ITVFK

-348 NTNKLT
+348 NANKST
-354 RFRELDDLL
+354 RFKELDDLL
-363 AIYRN
+363 AIYRE
-368 TIIQGAVYG
+368 TIIRGSTYG

-396 VVGRENLT
+396 VVGREGLT
-404 DKDVRAYFLAYSLYY
+404 DKEVRAYFLAYSLYY

-427 TESDENASKYIQGVF
+427 TESDENADKYIQGIF

-474 NQISASVTAGMV
+474 NQISASVTAGKV

-518 NDLALVDVEDE
+518 NDLALVDVLDE
-529 VTHKPVSARVDF
+529 VTHKPISARVDF
-541 DELDKD
+541 SELDKD
-547 EHGDPLPANDD
+547 ENGDPLPANDD

-585 RENSSGICTSEEL
+585 RENSLGICTSEEL

-617 VVAAYKYARLHSE
+617 VVAAYKYAVSHLQ

-636 DFLLLDKGQWALI
+636 DFLLLDKGQWTLV

-669 HEFTGTAGAE
+669 HEFTGTTGAE

-698 QKLYNVLKV
+698 QNLYNVLKV
-707 ELADFEAEYSEPE
+707 ELADFEVSYSEPE
-720 ENTVITEGP
+720 ENTVITEEAP
-729 QEPENNENDG
+729 EPENSENAEGEVNDSETVQNED
-739 EESGAEQN
+739 A
-747 DTWSDLLDILSPA
+747 WSDLLDILSPV

-769 KFELLTCDAKAY
+769 KFDLLTCDAKAY
-781 QIDHEVTRN
+781 QIDHEVTEN

-797 KLHVLQRVYRLT
+797 KLRVLQRVYRLT
-809 EDADAVAYLIKNG
+809 DDADAVAYLIKNG

-869 GQFHSSLNE
+869 GQYHSSLNE

-888 GVSDNLRMKA
+888 GISSNLKIKA

-962 PYNKFR
+962 PYNKFH
-968 ERRPDL
+968 ERRSDL

-1006 NKRAKIIANQTPANA
+1006 NKCAKIIANQTPANA
-1021 TVESLRAEPL
+1021 TLESLRAEPL
-1031 EWGAE
+1031 EWDIG
-1036 SEGENRQKR
+1036 SEGENRQKN
-1045 ANLKMMGHAYP
+1045 ANLKMMKHAYP

-1079 YGLAES
+1079 YGLAEI
-1085 LGNAG
+1085 LDCPE
-1090 NGKTCLFVDEPLHE
+1090 NGKTCLFVDDPLHE
-1104 ILFKENFEEPWTSWG
+1104 ILFKENFEEPWNSWG

-1136 MDDPKHPTSYL
+1136 MDDLKHPTSYL
-1147 KNKSWITVLSHVAIL
+1147 KNKHWITVLSHVAIL

-1176 IALPLFSKYNV
+1176 IALPLFAKYNV
-1187 EVRCLDALQYQLA
+1187 DVRCPDALQYQLA

-1212 IVYYKDSKKIKSV
+1212 IVYHAGSKKIKSV
-1225 SYPSSGFFMEL
+1225 SYPTSDFFMEL

-1261 LKASSENL
+1261 LKIGSESF
-1269 PEDLAFAYTAD
+1269 PEDLAFTYTAD
-1280 PLSNWDHIQEMVLRF
+1280 PLSNWDHVQEMVLRF
-1295 EITPLNSLAW
+1295 GVTPLNSLAW

-1312 DELAT
+1312 DELTT
-1317 VFDVPVLF
+1317 VFDEPIVF

-1332 EAIDQYDDEYI
+1332 ETVDQYDDEFI
-1343 KKDIAKVVASSLSIK
+1343 KKDIAKIVASGLSIK

-1370 NFSGSQH
+1370 YFSGSQH

-1413 SLADDIR
+1413 SLTDDIR
-1420 AFSMA
+1420 TFSRA
-1425 IRKWQSTSLPMSVLE
+1425 IRKWQSTSLPMSTLE
-1440 DLLRIPDDSV
+1440 DLLRMPDESV
-1450 TKKAETF
+1450 TKKAEAF
-1457 MGISLNAE
+1457 MGVILNAE

-1478 LDSWNTVKVDEEK
+1478 SESWDAVKVDEDK
-1491 ELNSYPVENDDEG
+1491 ELATYPVKNNGDEG
-1504 EPQEPRRD
+1504 ESQEPRRD
-1512 ENPQEGEG
+1512 ETPQEGEG
-1520 DEQDEEPVVDEF
+1520 DEQDDEPIVDEF
-1532 VDNVI
+1532 VDNVL

-1544 KILQSLGFADNPYV
+1544 KILQSLGFADVPYV
-1558 DQLAQEELPHS
+1558 DQLAQDVLPLS
-1569 TSLTALENWLRKIL
+1569 TSLTALEEWLRKIL
-1583 NEEEPQPEEP
+1583 NEEAPQPEEQ

-1608 DILDDDKLPIQ
+1608 DILDDDKTPIQ
-1619 RLYLFYDRL
+1619 RLYLFYGRL
-1628 KSIWLEEQVYIVLS
+1628 KSIWLEEQVYSTLS
-1642 QEFGIAAEQKAQDAF
+1642 QEFGIGAEQKEQEAF
-1657 KALLVKIPA
+1657 KVLLTKIPV
-1666 AAIEQW
+1666 AAIERW
-1672 VGFVEN
+1672 IGFVEN
-1678 AIWRQPP
+1678 AIWQQTPTQP
-1685 MVTTSN
+1685 TSE
-1691 DIIAYYALYKANIL
+1691 DFIAYYALYKANIL
-1705 YSYVSNYVINS
+1705 YPYVSNYVINS
-1716 EDMENSLALGFGWDD
+1716 GNMESGLALGFGWDN

-1774 SEYSYA
+1774 TEYSYA
-1780 VIPPVDEDSPSTAIR
+1780 AIPPVDEVSTSTAIE
-1795 TLRDLKLLLLIP
+1795 TLRDLRRLLLIP
-1807 QKIFERCY
+1807 QKVFERCFV
-1815 AYAFSDSNLITTEQ
+1815 YAFGDDNLIPSE
-1829 NGESIQVFDW
+1829 NNSGNEEDVGYVFNWNLACDW
-1839 SKLCGWDD
+1839 NDENVGV
-1847 TDNWLKFF
+1847 WLKFF

-1883 ENENSTG
+1883 ENENSTAV
-1890 TTNLIGAVDALN
+1890 TNLIDAVSALN
-1902 KNLYDNYDKPTWYKF
+1902 KNLYDNYDKSTWNKF

-1923 EIRRERRDALAGLVC
+1923 EIRRIRRDALTGLVC
-1938 WESQNESSPYKYRRS
+1938 WESQNEARPYKYRRS
-1953 FLNANDLYAY
+1953 FLNSNDLYAY

-2046 KSSFFTELEER
+2046 KSSFFAELEER

-2086 IVGCSK
+2086 IVGCCK

-2176 KTAEDSSNESGVSSP
+2176 KTTDDSNESGVSSP

-2240 DRYHFRTSL
+2240 DRYHFKTSL
-2249 DDGGVNF
+2249 DEGVLNF
-2256 QTYRTLLD
+2256 QTFRTLLD
-2264 IQEDND
+2264 IQEKPD
-2270 LAGFFK
+2270 LAEWFK
-2276 SKADELLGLFKSQ
+2276 QIASTFLDKFKKQ

-2301 SMMAKIVANQ
+2301 SAMSKIAAKQ
-2311 KRKTITVAGDTNV
+2311 KRKTITVAGDTEV
-2324 NQYVE
+2324 NQYIE

-2343 LGQIVLYAN
+2343 IGQILLYAD
-2352 GKDECKADGVESVV
+2352 GKDECKANGVDSAVASL
-2366 VTQED
+2366 D
-2371 GSKKLVER
+2371 DASKP

-2385 EPEGEERGV
+2385 AAEGDERGTLV
-2394 SVESFSPQGTY
+2394 KLFSPDETY
-2405 LKRNYWVSN
+2405 LKRNYWVSE
-2414 GIQALSYKKRYLFC
+2414 GTQSLVYKNRDILYKD
-2428 NAREFRILPV
+2428 REFRILPV

-2451 ISNLPFFYM
+2451 VSNLPFFYM

-2472 DRKNNVTYEFILM
+2472 DTRNNVTYEFVLM

-2555 YCPSNLVTTPYPAP
+2555 YCPSSLVTTPYPAP

-2705 MKYLNVLIARGDELF
+2705 MKYLNTLIARGDELF

-2748 APDPSVEEVWTA
+2748 APDPSIEEVWTA

-2772 DEDKNKKHDW
+2772 DEDKNKNHDW

-2837 DTVADRLY
+2837 DIVADRLY

-2854 GVKRTL
+2854 GIKRTL

-2879 LSISDILADAGA
+2879 LSISEILADAGA

-2965 IEKEKKSKKQE
+2965 IEKEKKTKKQE
-2976 HHKSRLEK
+2976 HHKSRLQK

-3084 ETFEESI
+3084 ESFEESI
-3091 ASNEIDQTQK
+3091 ANNEIDQTQK

-3115 EQELLEKELERDEEE
+3115 EQELFEKELERDEEE
-3130 YGFLCDKFTNKDLH
+3130 YDFLCDKFTNKDLH

-3184 AKSFISNSYW
+3184 AKTFISNSYW

-3211 HAMEVAYLENDK
+3211 HAMEVAYLENDQ
-3223 NELEITRPIS
+3223 NEVEITRDVYLDEITDEQGVNYLS
-3233 LKELECNYADLTTQ
+3233 KLNDIKSNVKNFEFKIKETLFDDEF
-3247 YPLSNIKQ
+3247 S
-3255 NSQATIVI
+3255 
-3263 PMELYS
+3263 
-3269 SDFANHYFRRIRD
+3269 NHYFRRIRNVKLKIILCGTQVNTILD
-3282 VRIEVIAPKYKGLF
+3282 PKDIRNLS
-3296 LNAELSLTS
+3296 AELSLTQ
-3305 NSLDLKQEGAFI
+3305 NALYLKGSEIIQ
-3317 ENRVGVQTLATSMAH
+3317 NRVGVQTVSTSSAH
-3332 VHEGKFDF
+3332 LDANQFMF
-3340 NFKTERFCPF
+3340 NFNGEKYSPF
-3350 EGAGAKSS
+3350 EGAGVESS
-3358 WTLAING
+3358 WSLSIPKING
-3365 DPKEINGSDSEDAD
+3365 NQINN
-3379 SKYSIEDVIIY
+3379 VILT
-3390 ISYTARKGKEGV
+3390 ISYTARKGA
-3402 E
+3402 

>member
-1 MSQDPNLWF
+1 MSQEPDIWY

-15 HNADGTVFHNQGRIL
+15 HNADGSVFHNQGRIL
-30 AYNLFPQGG
+30 AYHKFPQRG
-39 WQWIAES
+39 WQKFAES
-46 DIDSN
+46 DINSS
-51 TGAFELV
+51 TGAFEIE
-58 FHKDRFQEVGSPEAD
+58 FHTDEFQEIGFPHVD
-73 YPTLQIRVT
+73 CPTLQIRVT

-126 SKVPFTNGYVKVF
+126 SKVPFTNGYVKIF

-165 KAQFQQGDASITS
+165 KAQFQQGDTSITS

-193 ANQTGPAIASAR
+193 ANQAGPAIASAR
-205 EFINIKVESGDVVIP
+205 EFINIKVESGETVVTD
-220 NGSCRI
+220 GDCRI

-246 CLHYDI
+246 CLHYDV
-252 TGVGDNANGTFVH
+252 TDNNGHPTGTFVH
-265 QKLGICQSTDEIG
+265 KVLDDFQLTDENG
-278 EYSISYCPERLPQ
+278 EYSISYNPDILPQ

-297 TETFGKDK
+297 EDAFGKDK

-311 LEIYE
+311 LEVYE
-316 DGAPTPK
+316 TGALTPK
-323 MTVFK
+323 TTIFK

-348 NTNKLT
+348 NANKKT

-363 AIYRN
+363 AIYRE
-368 TIIQGAVYG
+368 TIVQGSTYG

-404 DKDVRAYFLAYSLYY
+404 DNDVRAYFLAYSLYY

-474 NQISASVTAGMV
+474 NQISASVSAGLV
-486 LSLWNA
+486 LTLWK
-492 ATQSSAVVSEM
+492 SAVKETSVVNEM
-503 DDQFSPYHVFFLFVK
+503 EDQFSPYHIFYLFLK
-518 NDLALVDVEDE
+518 NDLPQADVYVDGVLK
-529 VTHKPVSARVDF
+529 TARVN
-541 DELDKD
+541 LATLTGNDKQKID
-547 EHGDPLPANDD
+547 S
-558 RYRERIQQL
+558 L
-567 MDEYYNAGSN
+567 MGAFYNAGSN

-585 RENSSGICTSEEL
+585 REDSSGICTSEEL

-617 VVAAYKYARLHSE
+617 VVAAYKYAVSHSQ

-636 DFLLLDKGQWALI
+636 DFLLLDKSQWTPI

-669 HEFTGTAGAE
+669 HEFTGTTGAE

-769 KFELLTCDAKAY
+769 KFDLLTCDANAY

-898 VRALKKGGQKASNV
+898 VMALKKGGQKASNV

-968 ERRPDL
+968 ERRSDL

-1031 EWGAE
+1031 EWDVG
-1036 SEGENRQKR
+1036 SEGENRQKN
-1045 ANLKMMGHAYP
+1045 ANLKMMKHAYP

-1079 YGLAES
+1079 YGLAEILDS
-1085 LGNAG
+1085 PERA
-1090 NGKTCLFVDEPLHE
+1090 KTCLFVDEPLHE
-1104 ILFKENFEEPWTSWG
+1104 ILFKENFEEPWNSWG

-1147 KNKSWITVLSHVAIL
+1147 KNKHWITVLSHVAIL
-1162 LDRAGITFKELKEI
+1162 LDRTGITFKELKEI
-1176 IALPLFSKYNV
+1176 IALPLFAKYNV
-1187 EVRCLDALQYQLA
+1187 DVRCPDALQYQLA

-1212 IVYYKDSKKIKSV
+1212 IVYHAGSKKIKSV
-1225 SYPSSGFFMEL
+1225 SYPTSDFFMEL
-1236 AAFIR
+1236 AAIIR

-1249 FAEIALRYDELN
+1249 FAEIALRYTELN
-1261 LKASSENL
+1261 LKEDGENL
-1269 PEDLAFAYTAD
+1269 PRDLAFTYTVD

-1295 EITPLNSLAW
+1295 GITPLNSLAW

-1317 VFDVPVLF
+1317 VFDEPIVF

-1332 EAIDQYDDEYI
+1332 EAVDQYDDEFI
-1343 KKDIAKVVASSLSIK
+1343 KKDIAKIVASGLSIK
-1358 ESETLLFLEKCP
+1358 ESETLLFLENCP
-1370 NFSGSQH
+1370 YFSGSQH

-1413 SLADDIR
+1413 SLTDDIR
-1420 AFSMA
+1420 TFSRA
-1425 IRKWQSTSLPMSVLE
+1425 IRKWQSTSLPISALE
-1440 DLLRIPDDSV
+1440 DLLRIPDESV
-1450 TKKAETF
+1450 TKKAEAF
-1457 MGISLNAE
+1457 MGVALNTE

-1478 LDSWNTVKVDEEK
+1478 SESWDAVKVDEDK
-1491 ELNSYPVENDDEG
+1491 ELATYPVKNNGDEG
-1504 EPQEPRRD
+1504 ESQEPRR
-1512 ENPQEGEG
+1512 EETPQENEG
-1520 DEQDEEPVVDEF
+1520 GEQDEELVVDEF
-1532 VDNVI
+1532 VDNVL
-1537 AYKDACS
+1537 AYKDACC
-1544 KILQSLGFADNPYV
+1544 KILQSLGFADVPYV
-1558 DQLAQEELPHS
+1558 NQLAQDELPDDNEPS
-1569 TSLTALENWLRKIL
+1569 MALTALEDWLRKIL
-1583 NEEEPQPEEP
+1583 NEEETQPEEQ

-1608 DILDDDKLPIQ
+1608 DILDDDKTPIQ
-1619 RLYLFYDRL
+1619 RLYLFYGRL
-1628 KSIWLEEQVYIVLS
+1628 KSIWLEEQVYLTLS
-1642 QEFGIAAEQKAQDAF
+1642 QEFGIGAEQKEQEAF
-1657 KALLVKIPA
+1657 KVLLTKIPV
-1666 AAIEQW
+1666 AAIERW
-1672 VGFVEN
+1672 IGFVEN
-1678 AIWRQPP
+1678 AIWQQTPTQP
-1685 MVTTSN
+1685 TYE
-1691 DIIAYYALYKANIL
+1691 DFIAYYALYKANIL
-1705 YSYVSNYVINS
+1705 YPYVSNYVINS
-1716 EDMENSLALGFGWDD
+1716 GNMESGLALGFEWDGWDKLYEAD
-1731 WGNLCST
+1731 AG
-1738 QAIDK
+1738 
-1743 DENIY
+1743 ENI
-1748 IIPVLT
+1748 
-1754 PHSVLESLVDA
+1754 LELREENPEEPEQTLLDRLNRLVDA

-1774 SEYSYA
+1774 TDYSYA
-1780 VIPPVDEDSPSTAIR
+1780 AIPPVDEDSFNQPLTN
-1795 TLRDLKLLLLIP
+1795 LKQLYRMLLVP
-1807 QKIFERCY
+1807 QSVFKKCYEYIFNVQINDDVNTWEL
-1815 AYAFSDSNLITTEQ
+1815 NQIE
-1829 NGESIQVFDW
+1829 N
-1839 SKLCGWDD
+1839 WDRPCK
-1847 TDNWLKFF
+1847 WLKFF

-1883 ENENSTG
+1883 ENESSTAVA
-1890 TTNLIGAVDALN
+1890 NLINAVDALN

-1938 WESQNESSPYKYRRS
+1938 WESQNETSPYKYRRS

-1997 EGQGA
+1997 EGQGV

-2008 SDSALAQWEWMKNY
+2008 SESALAQWEWMKNY

-2057 LQEVGGDSD
+2057 LQEVGGNSD

-2086 IVGCSK
+2086 IVGCCK

-2176 KTAEDSSNESGVSSP
+2176 NGAGVSVP
-2191 QIEFYVEIKMAWTCF
+2191 QLEFYVEIKLAWTCF

-2219 ALYDSSLNPLDFQLD
+2219 AVYDASYDPLMFFTRE
-2234 QDEQIG
+2234 DESIKE
-2240 DRYHFRTSL
+2240 RYHIQT
-2249 DDGGVNF
+2249 GVVNGEISYVI
-2256 QTYRTLLD
+2256 YRT
-2264 IQEDND
+2264 
-2270 LAGFFK
+2270 
-2276 SKADELLGLFKSQ
+2276 
-2289 HIFHYLLMSRHY
+2289 MSDW
-2301 SMMAKIVANQ
+2301 KINNEAETCIV
-2311 KRKTITVAGDTNV
+2311 VNV
-2324 NQYVE
+2324 ENVISAPRQSISFD
-2329 TRCYKGVETQRLSP
+2329 SP
-2343 LGQIVLYAN
+2343 LTQKIWLIGWIKINAN
-2352 GKDECKADGVESVV
+2352 GNESVLSGNRENAGWNMSAGNYG
-2366 VTQED
+2366 TPI
-2371 GSKKLVER
+2371 S
-2379 KRLEAL
+2379 
-2385 EPEGEERGV
+2385 
-2394 SVESFSPQGTY
+2394 SFSPVGTY
-2405 LKRNYWVSN
+2405 MKNNFWVSD
-2414 GIQALSYKKRYLFC
+2414 GRQPLIYKGMNILGKKK
-2428 NAREFRILPV
+2428 EFRILPV
-2438 NMDFYNPDDIEGH
+2438 NMDFFNSDFYHLGDLNDFVSGT
-2451 ISNLPFFYM
+2451 PFFYM
-2460 DSTNTFFVYPKS
+2460 DSRNTYFVYLKA
-2472 DRKNNVTYEFILM
+2472 DGNNRATYEFILM

-2520 TMYSGYNYYFGSAIG
+2520 TMYSGYNYYFSSAIG
-2535 YHIAGDWAAWDM
+2535 YHIAGDWAAWDL
-2547 GQSFFEDQ
+2547 GQSFFENQ
-2555 YCPSNLVTTPYPAP
+2555 YCPSFLVSTPYPAP

-2597 LISEEKYEAALEWL
+2597 LIAEEKYEAALEWL

-2734 YIMAADILGPKSAE
+2734 YIMAADILGSKSAE

-2760 ARMLCVEQYAPK
+2760 ARMLCVEQYAPQNG
-2772 DEDKNKKHDW
+2772 DNNKKIDW

-2803 QQSMISPRTS
+2803 QQSRISSRTT
-2813 MISDISKQT
+2813 MISDISRQT

-2837 DTVADRLY
+2837 ETVADRLY

-2879 LSISDILADAGA
+2879 LSISDILADSGA

-2939 ITAKKLSQNIFEIQ
+2939 IAAKKLSQNIFEIQ

-2965 IEKEKKSKKQE
+2965 IEKEKKTRKQE
-2976 HHKSRLEK
+2976 HHKSNIEK
-2984 IATDFENGYA
+2984 LKTDFENGFA

-3000 ADLREKTEA
+3000 ADLREKVES

-3052 TMAESYLSKALE
+3052 AMAEGYLSKALE

-3091 ASNEIDQTQK
+3091 ATSEIDQTQK
-3101 QILINTIRQQRNEK
+3101 QIIINTIHQEQNEK
-3115 EQELLEKELERDEEE
+3115 EQERFEKELERDEEE
-3130 YGFLCDKFTNKDLH
+3130 YEFLCDKFTNKDLH

-3184 AKSFISNSYW
+3184 AKTFISNSYW

-3211 HAMEVAYLENDK
+3211 HAMEVAYLENDG
-3223 NELEITRPIS
+3223 NEIEITRPIS
-3233 LKELECNYADLTTQ
+3233 LSELE
-3247 YPLSNIKQ
+3247 S
-3255 NSQATIVI
+3255 
-3263 PMELYS
+3263 S
-3269 SDFANHYFRRIRD
+3269 SDKYDNLLDDICNRTSLNDITFEINLANDFSKYYFRRIKH
-3282 VRIEVIAPKYKGLF
+3282 VSLYISTNSEKKH
-3296 LNAELSLTS
+3296 LNAELSLVE
-3305 NSLDLKQEGAFI
+3305 NEMSLKGAGFVL
-3317 ENRVGVQTLATSMAH
+3317 NRIGIQNFASSSAH
-3332 VHEGKFDF
+3332 IDGRIVNLDF
-3340 NFKTERFCPF
+3340 LGRKYTPF
-3350 EGAGAKSS
+3350 EGAGADLTRWNLSV
-3358 WTLAING
+3358 
-3365 DPKEINGSDSEDAD
+3365 PEITGSD
-3379 SKYSIEDVIIY
+3379 IEDITIT
-3390 ISYTARKGKEGV
+3390 ICYTARIGKEGV
-3402 E
+3402 N

>member
-1 MSQDPNLWF
+1 MSQEPDIWY

-15 HNADGTVFHNQGRIL
+15 HNADGSVFHNQGRIL
-30 AYNLFPQGG
+30 AYHMFPQGG
-39 WQWIAES
+39 WQRIAES
-46 DIDSN
+46 NIDSN

-58 FHKDRFQEVGSPEAD
+58 FHKDSFQEVGAPEAD
-73 YPTLQIRVT
+73 FPTLQIRVT

-88 LWMSCIYTT
+88 LWMSDVYAM
-97 PPHELYMGDIVVNGD
+97 PPTELYMGDIVVNGD

-126 SKVPFTNGYVKVF
+126 SREPFTNGYVKVF
-139 DVRNGAPR
+139 DVRNGVER
-147 DLGFCQLNAVG
+147 ELKSCQLNAVG
-158 FYSVSYT
+158 FYSISYS
-165 KAQFQQGDASITS
+165 KDLFQQGDSSITS
-178 PNLLVRVYSADGVNV
+178 PNLLVRVYSADGVNM
-193 ANQTGPAIASAR
+193 ANQMGPAIASAR

-220 NGSCRI
+220 DGSCKI

-237 VSGVKITAY
+237 ISNVKITAY

-252 TGVGDNANGTFVH
+252 TGVGVEANGVFVH
-265 QKLGICQSTDEIG
+265 QMLGVCSGTNDKG
-278 EYSISYCPERLPQ
+278 EYSISYKPEILPQ

-297 TETFGKDK
+297 SEAFGKDK
-305 VSLYAK
+305 VSLYAM

-316 DGAPTPK
+316 NGSSTPK
-323 MTVFK
+323 VTTFK

-333 GKREQRIDFELDVSS
+333 GKREQRIDFELDISS

-354 RFRELDDLL
+354 RFRVLDDLL
-363 AIYRN
+363 TIYRN
-368 TIIQGAVYG
+368 TIIQGSVYG

-419 ALLEKLGK
+419 ALLEKMGK
-427 TESDENASKYIQGVF
+427 TESDENASKYIQGIF

-449 VSNLDDLVNIEA
+449 VSNLDDLVNIDA
-461 PAVQKAVYDGVAQ
+461 PVVQKAIYDGVAQ
-474 NQISASVTAGMV
+474 NLISTSVTAGLV
-486 LSLWNA
+486 LDLWK
-492 ATQSSAVVSEM
+492 SVVKETSVVNEM
-503 DDQFSPYHVFFLFVK
+503 KDQFSPYHIFYLFLK
-518 NDLALVDVEDE
+518 NDLSQEDVY
-529 VTHKPVSARVDF
+529 VNGILKTARVSLAVLTGDDKQKIDF
-541 DELDKD
+541 
-547 EHGDPLPANDD
+547 
-558 RYRERIQQL
+558 L
-567 MDEYYNAGSN
+567 MGAFYDAGSS

-585 RENSSGICTSEEL
+585 REDSSGICSSEEL

-617 VVAAYKYARLHSE
+617 VVAAYKYARSHSE

-669 HEFTGTAGAE
+669 HEFTGTTGAE

-685 TKLMDL
+685 TKLMNL

-760 NLETKNGWE
+760 NLKMKNGWE
-769 KFELLTCDAKAY
+769 KFDLLTCDAKAY

-1090 NGKTCLFVDEPLHE
+1090 NGKTCLFVDEPLRE
-1104 ILFKENFEEPWTSWG
+1104 ILFKENLEDPWTSWG

-1136 MDDPKHPTSYL
+1136 MDDPKHPTTYL
-1147 KNKSWITVLSHVAIL
+1147 KNKSWITILSHVAIL
-1162 LDRAGITFKELKEI
+1162 LDRAGLTFKELKEI

-1187 EVRCLDALQYQLA
+1187 DVRCPDALQYQLA

-1212 IVYYKDSKKIKSV
+1212 IVYHAGSKKIKSV
-1225 SYPSSGFFMEL
+1225 SYPSLGFFMEL

-1261 LKASSENL
+1261 HKESDGNVPAGI
-1269 PEDLAFAYTAD
+1269 AFAYTD
-1280 PLSNWDHIQEMVLRF
+1280 NPLCHWDHIQEMVLRF
-1295 EITPLNSLAW
+1295 GITPLNSLAW
-1305 HGFLLTE
+1305 HGFLLAE

-1317 VFDVPVLF
+1317 VFDAPVLF

-1332 EAIDQYDDEYI
+1332 EVNDLYDDELI
-1343 KKDIAKVVASSLSIK
+1343 RKDIAKVVASSLSIK
-1358 ESETLLFLEKCP
+1358 ESETLLYLEKCP
-1370 NFSGSQH
+1370 KFCGSQH
-1377 EKFLN
+1377 QKFLA

-1413 SLADDIR
+1413 SLTDDIR
-1420 AFSMA
+1420 TFSRA
-1425 IRKWQSTSLPMSVLE
+1425 IRKWQSTSLPMSTLE

-1450 TKKAETF
+1450 TKKAEAF
-1457 MGISLNAE
+1457 MGVALNTE

-1478 LDSWNTVKVDEEK
+1478 SESWDAVKVDEDK
-1491 ELNSYPVENDDEG
+1491 ELATYPVKNNGDEG
-1504 EPQEPRRD
+1504 ESQEPRRD
-1512 ENPQEGEG
+1512 ENPQEG
-1520 DEQDEEPVVDEF
+1520 DEQDEEPVDEF
-1532 VDNVI
+1532 VDNVL
-1537 AYKDACS
+1537 AYKDACC
-1544 KILQSLGFADNPYV
+1544 KILQSLGFADVPYI
-1558 DQLAQEELPHS
+1558 DQLAQNKLPEDGEAS
-1569 TSLTALENWLRKIL
+1569 TALTTLENWLREIL
-1583 NEEEPQPEEP
+1583 KEPENSQPEEQ

-1608 DILDDDKLPIQ
+1608 DILDDDKTPIQ
-1619 RLYLFYDRL
+1619 RLYLFYGRL
-1628 KSIWLEEQVYIVLS
+1628 KSIWLEEQVYLTLS

-1657 KALLVKIPA
+1657 KVLLTKISV
-1666 AAIEQW
+1666 AAIERW
-1672 VGFVEN
+1672 IGFVEN
-1678 AIWRQPP
+1678 AIWQQSPTQPA
-1685 MVTTSN
+1685 SE
-1691 DIIAYYALYKANIL
+1691 DFIAYYALYKANIL
-1705 YSYVSNYVINS
+1705 YPYVSNYVINS
-1716 EDMENSLALGFGWDD
+1716 ENMENGFTLGFGWDG
-1731 WGNLCST
+1731 W
-1738 QAIDK
+1738 DK
-1743 DENIY
+1743 LYEADAGENI
-1748 IIPVLT
+1748 
-1754 PHSVLESLVDA
+1754 LELREENPEEPEQTLLDRLNRLVDA

-1780 VIPPVDEDSPSTAIR
+1780 VIPPVDEDSFNQPLTN
-1795 TLRDLKLLLLIP
+1795 LKQLYRMLLVP
-1807 QKIFERCY
+1807 QSVFKKCYEYIFNVQINDDVNTWEL
-1815 AYAFSDSNLITTEQ
+1815 NQIE
-1829 NGESIQVFDW
+1829 N
-1839 SKLCGWDD
+1839 WDRPCK
-1847 TDNWLKFF
+1847 WIKFF
-1855 KVYQLYLKTFTAPDV
+1855 KVYQLYLKTFTTPDV

-1997 EGQGA
+1997 EGRGA

-2086 IVGCSK
+2086 IVGCCK

-2176 KTAEDSSNESGVSSP
+2176 KTTDDPSSESGVSSP
-2191 QIEFYVEIKMAWTCF
+2191 QLEFYVEIKLAWTCF

-2211 TGVKTTKN
+2211 TGIKTTKS
-2219 ALYDSSLNPLDFQLD
+2219 ALYDSSLNPLDFQLES
-2234 QDEQIG
+2234 DEQIG
-2240 DRYHFRTSL
+2240 DRYHFKTMLNSGIL
-2249 DDGGVNF
+2249 EF
-2256 QTYRTLLD
+2256 QVYRTLLD
-2264 IQEDND
+2264 IEKGIEPYKE
-2270 LAGFFK
+2270 LA
-2276 SKADELLGLFKSQ
+2276 DTYRDLFKK
-2289 HIFHYLLMSRHY
+2289 HRMIRFLTLANYY
-2301 SMMAKIVANQ
+2301 SMLSQIANPQ
-2311 KRKTITVAGDTNV
+2311 KCKTIKVVEGSFV
-2324 NQYVE
+2324 RQYIE
-2329 TRCYKGVETQRLSP
+2329 TRCYSGVETQRLSSV
-2343 LGQIVLYAN
+2343 GQIVLCAD
-2352 GKDECKADGVESVV
+2352 GKDECKKENLDPVYFQNNPLNPQRLDELS
-2366 VTQED
+2366 ED
-2371 GSKKLVER
+2371 N
-2379 KRLEAL
+2379 AI
-2385 EPEGEERGV
+2385 RGHEV
-2394 SVESFSPQGTY
+2394 KNFSPLNTY
-2405 LKRNYWVSN
+2405 LKRNYWISN
-2414 GIQALSYKKRYLFC
+2414 GKQALVYKEQEILSVP
-2428 NAREFRILPV
+2428 NDFRILPV
-2438 NMDFYNPDDIEGH
+2438 NMDFYNPYNREEYK
-2451 ISNLPFFYM
+2451 SNLPFFYM

-2472 DRKNNVTYEFILM
+2472 DRKNNVTYEFVLM

-2547 GQSFFEDQ
+2547 GQTFFENQ
-2555 YCPSNLVTTPYPAP
+2555 YKPSDWVSSPYPAP

-2748 APDPSVEEVWTA
+2748 APDPSIEEVWTA

-2772 DEDKNKKHDW
+2772 NEDKNKNHDW

-2803 QQSMISPRTS
+2803 QQSRISSRTT
-2813 MISDISKQT
+2813 MISDISRQT

-2837 DTVADRLY
+2837 ETVADRLY

-2879 LSISDILADAGA
+2879 LSISDILADSGA

-2939 ITAKKLSQNIFEIQ
+2939 IAAKKLSQNIFEIQ

-2965 IEKEKKSKKQE
+2965 IEKEKKTRKQE
-2976 HHKSRLEK
+2976 HHKSNIEK
-2984 IATDFENGYA
+2984 LKTDFENGYA

-3000 ADLREKTEA
+3000 ADLREKVES

-3052 TMAESYLSKALE
+3052 AMAESYLSKALE

-3070 QQKAKGEEKKATEE
+3070 RQKAKGEEKKVTEE

-3091 ASNEIDQTQK
+3091 ATSEIDQTQK
-3101 QILINTIRQQRNEK
+3101 QIIINTIHQEQNEK
-3115 EQELLEKELERDEEE
+3115 EQERFEKELEWDEEE
-3130 YGFLCDKFTNKDLH
+3130 YEFFCDKFTNKDLH

-3184 AKSFISNSYW
+3184 AKTFISNSYW

-3233 LKELECNYADLTTQ
+3233 LSELVYNGENVFDNLQINEEC
-3247 YPLSNIKQ
+3247 PFEIKPIDI
-3255 NSQATIVI
+3255 SKKFG
-3263 PMELYS
+3263 LK
-3269 SDFANHYFRRIRD
+3269 FCRIRN
-3282 VRIEVIAPKYKGLF
+3282 VRLQIVAPGYGGACID
-3296 LNAELSLTS
+3296 AELTLENNVLEIGDGMGIQNRIGVTKVATS
-3305 NSLDLKQEGAFI
+3305 SSHLDL
-3317 ENRVGVQTLATSMAH
+3317 
-3332 VHEGKFDF
+3332 GKCIFD
-3340 NFKTERFCPF
+3340 FKTEKYSPF
-3350 EGAGAKSS
+3350 EGAG
-3358 WTLAING
+3358 L
-3365 DPKEINGSDSEDAD
+3365 D
-3379 SKYSIEDVIIY
+3379 SKWKLKIFSNSNLNKSDIENILLY
-3390 ISYTARKGKEGV
+3390 ISYTARRG
-3402 E
+3402 